1 MRISLLVL
9 GMICITGMF
18 FMPTISAQTAELQV
32 DQLVYEKIPH
42 QSIITKFFGYVDD
55 TDKNARVLLSV
66 TSPNGEITKNR
77 IYPTTTG
84 YFELFHSL
92 DRYAETGTYKGT
104 ATYKD
109 DIVGI
114 VLFDLV
120 DDVDKITENSS
131 INQPKIP
138 SWAKNIFV
146 WYGQDKISEDE
157 LLTAIEFLINDGLI
171 KIKSV

>member
-42 QSIITKFFGYVDD
+42 QSVITKFFGYVDD
-55 TDKNARVLLSV
+55 TDKNARVLLSI
-66 TSPNGEITKNR
+66 TSPDGEITKNR
-77 IYPTTTG
+77 ISPTTTG
-84 YFELFHSL
+84 YFELFYSL

-109 DIVGI
+109 NVIGVI
-114 VLFDLV
+114 LFDLIE
-120 DDVDKITENSS
+120 DDHKITENSS

>member
-42 QSIITKFFGYVDD
+42 QSVITKFFGYVDD
-55 TDKNARVLLSV
+55 TDKNARVLLSI
-66 TSPNGEITKNR
+66 TSPDGEITKNR
-77 IYPTTTG
+77 ISPTTTG
-84 YFELFHSL
+84 YFELFYSL

-109 DIVGI
+109 NVIGVI
-114 VLFDLV
+114 LFDLI
-120 DDVDKITENSS
+120 DDDHKITENSS

>member
-18 FMPTISAQTAELQV
+18 FMPSVSAQSAEFNV

-42 QSIITKFFGYVDD
+42 QSVITKFFGYVDD
-55 TDKNARVLLSV
+55 TQKNSRILLTV
-66 TSPNGEITKNR
+66 TSPDGDISENKISPTK
-77 IYPTTTG
+77 TG
-84 YFELFHSL
+84 YFESFHYL
-92 DRYAETGTYKGT
+92 DKYAEVGKYKAT

-109 DIVGI
+109 EIIGI
-114 VLFDLV
+114 QLFDLI
-120 DDVDKITENSS
+120 DDDTIITQNSS
-131 INQPKIP
+131 ITQTPKIP

-157 LLTAIEFLINDGLI
+157 LLNAIEFLLNDGLI
-171 KIKSV
+171 RIR